1 MRSSSLPTA
10 VIPHDPVEAADGW
23 SAALDLRFERHA
35 HRTVLASRTHHGP
48 LRVQRPLYQEGDAVC
63 QAIVLHPPGGVVAGD
78 RLSID
83 VTAAPGAHALLT
95 TPGATKWYRSIG
107 PEASQHV
114 RLAVEA
120 GAVLE
125 WMPLESIVFDG
136 ARIDQRLRV
145 DLAGDARYVG
155 WEITCF
161 GRTASGERF
170 TRGRL
175 RQRTEVYQ
183 GSRPVFVEY
192 ADVEGGSRVLTSRA
206 GLAGY
211 TVSALMLAAGFDA
224 GSDTGRDLIAALR
237 AVPAREEDL
246 VGITTL
252 PQMIIARYLGHS
264 AHAARDW
271 FTNLW
276 RVLRPVMLE
285 REAVPPRIWSC

>member
-1 MRSSSLPTA
+1 MLSSLPSIA
-10 VIPHDPVEAADGW
+10 AYPQGPAAEAEGW
-23 SAALDLRFERHA
+23 SAALDLRYERRES
-35 HRTVLASRTHHGP
+35 RTVLAARAHHGP
-48 LRVQRPLYQEGDAVC
+48 LRVQRPLYQEGEGVC
-63 QAIVLHPPGGVVAGD
+63 QTIVLHPPGGVVAGD
-78 RLSID
+78 RLAID
-83 VTAAPGAHALLT
+83 ITAAPGAHALLT

-114 RLAVEA
+114 RLAVGA
-120 GAVLE
+120 SAVLE

-136 ARIDQRLRV
+136 ACIDQELRV

-183 GSRPVFVEY
+183 GTRPVFVEY
-192 ADVEGGSRVLTSRA
+192 ADVEGGSGILTSRA
-206 GLAGY
+206 GLAGF
-211 TVSALMLAAGFDA
+211 TVNALMLAAGFDA
-224 GSDTGRDLIAALR
+224 SRDLIGALR
-237 AVPAREEDL
+237 AVPPGEGEL
-246 VGITTL
+246 CGITTL
-252 PQMIIARYLGHS
+252 PRVTIARYLGHS

>member
-1 MRSSSLPTA
+1 MRSSSLPIA
-10 VIPHDPVEAADGW
+10 VPPQDPAEAAGGW

-35 HRTVLASRTHHGP
+35 HRTVLVSRTHHGP
-48 LRVQRPLYQEGDAVC
+48 LRVQRPLYQEGDVVC

-83 VTAAPGAHALLT
+83 VTAASGAHALLT

-114 RLAVEA
+114 RLVVGA

-136 ARIDQRLRV
+136 ACIDQQLRV
-145 DLAGDARYVG
+145 DLADDAHYVG

-175 RQRTEVYQ
+175 RQRTQVYQ
-183 GSRPVFVEY
+183 GTRPVFVEY

-211 TVSALMLAAGFDA
+211 TVSALMLATGFDA
-224 GSDTGRDLIAALR
+224 SRDLIAALR
-237 AVPAREEDL
+237 AVPAREDDL

-252 PQMIIARYLGHS
+252 PRVTIARYLGHS